1 MVACGGRCQRPLFF
15 LDFFVFVDVVPESVV
30 AVAESS
36 AGASFF
42 VFFLDFLVVVVVESS
57 GVVCACKRRRH
68 SHRGEQTER
77 YGPQAQF
84 QFHVVHEVSLVGGV
98 LGPFLLMRRGSDSS
112 GRSMGMRV
120 EAAIMP
126 VRRPKV
132 NIGRYSNGLFVTCDR
147 AFRACST
154 QTQLGGTQLAA
165 SRRETDLSY
174 HEGF

>member
-1 MVACGGRCQRPLFF
+1 MGLASAAVAVSASAFF

-57 GVVCACKRRRH
+57 GVVCALSAGATAIVASRQ
-68 SHRGEQTER
+68 SAMAHRLNFNFMLFMR
-77 YGPQAQF
+77 CPCW
-84 QFHVVHEVSLVGGV
+84 GV

-132 NIGRYSNGLFVTCDR
+132 NIGKYK
-147 AFRACST
+147 
-154 QTQLGGTQLAA
+154 
-165 SRRETDLSY
+165 
-174 HEGF
+174 